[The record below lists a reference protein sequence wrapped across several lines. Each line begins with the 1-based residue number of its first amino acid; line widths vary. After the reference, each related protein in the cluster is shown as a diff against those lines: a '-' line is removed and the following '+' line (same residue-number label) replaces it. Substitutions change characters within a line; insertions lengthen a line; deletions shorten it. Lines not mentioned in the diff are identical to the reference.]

1 MRWRMER
8 QTNVPHVPVHT
19 RAVFFDAVG
28 TLLFPEPSAPVVYAD
43 VAQRYG
49 LRLAPGDVRSR
60 FITAYRVEE
69 AADVATQWATSEERE
84 RERWHRIVTQTLTGV
99 SDPEACY
106 RDLFDHFAR
115 PAAWR
120 VTPGAAEVL
129 AALQSRALVL
139 GMGSNYDARLW
150 PVLASF
156 PELAAITDRVVISA
170 AVGVR
175 KPGGGFFREVARVA
189 NCAPNEVLFVGD
201 DLENDYVG
209 ATAAGMHAVLLDPRA
224 DHTHVPHRITQLSEL
239 LS

>member
-1 MRWRMER
+1 MPR
-8 QTNVPHVPVHT
+8 VPVHT

-28 TLLFPEPSAPVVYAD
+28 TLLFPEPSAPTVYAD

-49 LRLAPGDVRSR
+49 LQLAPSDVRSR

-69 AADVATQWATSEERE
+69 AADVATQWVTSEERE
-84 RERWHRIVTQTLTGV
+84 HERWHRIVTQTLTGV

-120 VTPGAAEVL
+120 VAPDATEVF
-129 AALQSRALVL
+129 AALQSRGLVL

-150 PVLASF
+150 LVLAGF
-156 PELAAITDRVVISA
+156 PELAALADRVVISA

-175 KPGGGFFREVARVA
+175 KPGTGFFQTVARIA
-189 NCAPNEVLFVGD
+189 NCEPNEVLFVGD
-201 DLENDYVG
+201 DLNNDYVG
-209 ATAAGMHAVLLDPRA
+209 ATTARMHAILLDPRG
-224 DHTHVPHRITQLSEL
+224 DHTHIPHRITKLSEL
-239 LS
+239 LT